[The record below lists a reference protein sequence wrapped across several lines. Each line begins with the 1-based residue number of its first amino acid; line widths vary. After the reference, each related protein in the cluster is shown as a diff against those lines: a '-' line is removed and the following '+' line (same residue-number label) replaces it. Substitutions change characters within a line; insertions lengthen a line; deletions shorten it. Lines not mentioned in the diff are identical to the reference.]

1 MSNNF
6 INNIF
11 GITSGI
17 AGMIGDY
24 NSIKSGS
31 YGKLLKSYYS
41 EATSGL
47 SGSKSSGTK
56 TSNVLD
62 RILEERRNPA
72 VSKEVSAANSK
83 LSSSVGSLKT
93 ALGSLQNEATYKDTE
108 NGSSARDKMT
118 SALKNYVSSYNDAVE
133 SSKKTTMSNV
143 SSNIA
148 GAMRATKENEEA
160 LKEIGITI
168 NNDGTINLNEK
179 KLQTA
184 EFDKIKDIF
193 DGNKAMSY
201 GSKVASRLNR
211 ATYYVSSASEIK
223 PTDSTSSAAV
233 TTSNSKNL
241 MESITNIKS
250 DSLYSKSID
259 KDGKAVYNAERI
271 LSEAENFIKYYNATL
286 TSSKNSSI
294 SGVTSN
300 LASMMQKTANNSGAL
315 SQIGITLG
323 GDGKLSIN
331 KDNFKGS
338 DMLKVQDIFTK
349 YAASIESNARLLN
362 YYSTTG
368 NNISSGYSSTGAYNT
383 SAGDLV
389 SAMYDKSK

>member
-1 MSNNF
+1 MGSNF

-11 GITSGI
+11 GTTGGL

-47 SGSKSSGTK
+47 SSTKSGSTK

-62 RILEERRNPA
+62 RILEERKNPT
-72 VSKEVSAANSK
+72 VSKEVSTANSM
-83 LSSSVGSLKT
+83 LSSSVSSLKN
-93 ALGSLQNEATYKDTE
+93 ALGSLQSEDTYKDTE

-148 GAMRATKENEEA
+148 GAMKATKENDEA

-211 ATYYVSSASEIK
+211 ASYYVSSGTSTAS
-223 PTDSTSSAAV
+223 TDSTSASAV

-241 MESITNIKS
+241 MESISNIKS
-250 DSLYSKSID
+250 DALFAKTTN
-259 KDGKAVYNAERI
+259 KDGKVTYNTEGI

-315 SQIGITLG
+315 SQIGITIG
-323 GDGKLSIN
+323 GDGKLAIN
-331 KDNFKGS
+331 KDAFRKS
-338 DMLKVQDIFTK
+338 DMSQVQDVFSK
-349 YAASIESNARLLN
+349 YASSIESNAKLLN
-362 YYSTTG
+362 YYSSTK
-368 NNISSGYSSTGAYNT
+368 NNTASGYSANGTYT
-383 SAGDLV
+383 ISASDLV
-389 SAMYDKSK
+389 SQMYDKSN

>member
-1 MSNNF
+1 MH
-6 INNIF
+6 
-11 GITSGI
+11 
-17 AGMIGDY
+17 
-24 NSIKSGS
+24 
-31 YGKLLKSYYS
+31 
-41 EATSGL
+41 
-47 SGSKSSGTK
+47 
-56 TSNVLD
+56 
-62 RILEERRNPA
+62 
-72 VSKEVSAANSK
+72 
-83 LSSSVGSLKT
+83 
-93 ALGSLQNEATYKDTE
+93 
-108 NGSSARDKMT
+108 
-118 SALKNYVSSYNDAVE
+118 
-133 SSKKTTMSNV
+133 
-143 SSNIA
+143 
-148 GAMRATKENEEA
+148 ATKENEEA

-250 DSLYSKSID
+250 DSLYSKSTD
-259 KDGKAVYNAERI
+259 KDGKAVYNAEGI

-323 GDGKLSIN
+323 SDGKLSIN
-331 KDNFKGS
+331 KDSFKGS